1 MKEIPEMK
9 DMHVENEM
17 LKDILSESDSS
28 NGNPLLD
35 LWDETV
41 GENGETLGD
50 RISKVLDTALDV
62 IYEKSIIINNEKYPL
77 IEDDKFNIS
86 VLHHLFGKQ
95 LTLKTKPNWVSKL
108 QYITAPDMYCE
119 LVEARCNETEI
130 VFRPI
135 LSDELKDIIANNTD
149 QDDTERID
157 DVNSVTMTLKDMD
170 ENDIIIFIYNAN
182 ESEDHNVEHKISE

>member
-9 DMHVENEM
+9 DMPVENEM
-17 LKDILSESDSS
+17 LKDISSESDSS
-28 NGNPLLD
+28 ISNPFLD

-50 RISKVLDTALDV
+50 ILTNALDHALDV

-77 IEDDKFNIS
+77 VEDDKFNIS

-108 QYITAPDMYCE
+108 TYASAPGLYCE
-119 LVEARCNETEI
+119 LIEDRCNETEI

-135 LSDELKDIIANNTD
+135 LSDELKDIIAANDILRN
-149 QDDTERID
+149 
-157 DVNSVTMTLKDMD
+157 DVVDSVTMTLKDMD
-170 ENDIIIFIYNAN
+170 ENDIILFIYNEN
-182 ESEDHNVEHKISE
+182 GCKE